1 MIFNFFK
8 KDKRNK
14 LKKTIDELDAEYTS
28 KGGKKIIDQDHQK
41 AEARLH
47 QAYLEGEEFELDML
61 REMNKNLKRKK
72 KEEK

>member
-14 LKKTIDELDAEYTS
+14 LRKTIDEQDAEYTA
-28 KGGKKIIDQDHQK
+28 KGGKKIIDQDDQK

-72 KEEK
+72 KLEK